1 MSAARV
7 AALAAALTAVLCA
20 GIWLGGHPA
29 HLPQPLRDA
38 FVDESVTI
46 SGEAAEVIDANYWRA
61 VPRDE
66 LNDAALNGMVSKLRK
81 RYHDRFSHYFNPD
94 DLKRF
99 NESITGSFSGVGLT
113 VSEVKRGLRV
123 ARVLPGTP
131 AQRAGIAV
139 GDVIVS
145 VNGGSIAGEDSDV
158 ATAKIKGKA
167 GTTVKI
173 GVLRPS
179 TGRTRGV
186 RLTREEIEVP
196 ITISRVREVQGRKLG
211 YVELATFTEG
221 SHELLRQAVEKAR
234 RRGAE
239 GIVLDLRGNGGG
251 LLKEAVLTASIFLPK
266 DEVVV
271 STASRTQGRAVYKS
285 VGGNLPPFPVV
296 MLINRDT
303 ASAAEILTS
312 ALADDAGAKVVGT
325 RSFGKGVF
333 QQVID
338 LSNGG
343 ALDLTIGEYFTADGT
358 SLAGKG
364 IKPDVRALDDPKTKP
379 DEALRR
385 AFAVL
390 AGELAHGR
398 GEPAPAGG

>member
-1 MSAARV
+1 MNAARA
-7 AALAAALTAVLCA
+7 AALAAALIAVLCA

-66 LNDAALNGMVSKLRK
+66 LNDAALNGMVAKLRK
-81 RYHDRFSHYFNPD
+81 RYDDRFSHYFNPD

-131 AQRAGIAV
+131 AQRAGIGV

-145 VNGGSIAGEDSDV
+145 VNGKSIAGEDSDI

-196 ITISRVREVQGRKLG
+196 ITISRVREVNGRKLG

-221 SHELLRQAVEKAR
+221 SHDLLRQAVEKAR

-251 LLKEAVLTASIFLPK
+251 LLKEAVLTASIFLPE

-271 STASRTQGRAVYKS
+271 STESRTQGRAVYKS
-285 VGGNLPPFPVV
+285 TGGNLPPFPVV
-296 MLINRDT
+296 VLINRDT

-364 IKPDVRALDDPKTKP
+364 IKPDVRALDDPKTMP

-390 AGELAHGR
+390 AGELAHGQ